1 MHSFILSIFRNNGK
15 YNISLVNISI
25 ILILLLSIYFLFF
38 NYKHT
43 YSYGDQA
50 VENIIATSQ
59 LDKLIR
65 TDTNVDYSKF
75 VRNNSKKIHGE
86 KSSKEN
92 YDKYFIDPMIQ
103 GVAGDSL
110 LVKALPYL
118 LHLLI
123 HNIFF
128 FDNYSHI

>member
-65 TDTNVDYSKF
+65 TDTNVDYSENLVLIQKF
-75 VRNNSKKIHGE
+75 MARN
-86 KSSKEN
+86 
-92 YDKYFIDPMIQ
+92 
-103 GVAGDSL
+103 
-110 LVKALPYL
+110 LVKR
-118 LHLLI
+118 I
-123 HNIFF
+123 MI
-128 FDNYSHI
+128 SIS